1 MDILNHDASTHCC
14 ADCGGV
20 AGEGITLKACKSCML
35 VRYCNAD
42 CQKNHWPKH
51 KKICKQRAAELR
63 DEALFK
69 DPPSKED
76 CPICFLPMPAKL
88 ICCISLPPATITS
101 VPVNFFA
108 IANVELAKMAMEQYY
123 TCCGKSICGG
133 CVYSFRKSG
142 NDDKCPFC
150 NTDQYK
156 THEECIQELMKR
168 VAANDAGATCQL
180 GNSHYH
186 RQLGLLQDEEKAMEL
201 WTQAAKL
208 GSSHAHFHLGSTYED
223 GGDLKKSKFHYE
235 AAAMAGDESARYNL
249 GLMEGKSG
257 NMERSIKHLTIGASA
272 GEYIS
277 MTLLRS
283 LFEQGFVS
291 RESIDSTLTM
301 YNQSCAEMR
310 SEARDAYIQSVCS
323 H

>member
-1 MDILNHDASTHCC
+1 
-14 ADCGGV
+14 
-20 AGEGITLKACKSCML
+20 ML
-35 VRYCNAD
+35 VKYCNVK
-42 CQKNHWPKH
+42 CQKNNWPKH
-51 KKICKQRAAELR
+51 KKKCKLHAAELR

-69 DPPSKED
+69 DPPAKED
-76 CPICFLPMPAKL
+76 CPICFLPMPQKL

-101 VPVNFFA
+101 VPINDFA
-108 IANVELAKMAMEQYY
+108 FANEELAKMATEEYY

-133 CVYSFRKSG
+133 CVYSFGKTG
-142 NDDKCPFC
+142 NDGKCPFC

-156 THEECIQELMKR
+156 TDEECIQELMKR
-168 VAANDAGATCQL
+168 VEVNDAGATEIL
-180 GNSHYH
+180 GTSHY
-186 RQLGLLQDEEKAMEL
+186 RGRGGLLQDQNKAMEL

-208 GSSHAHFHLGSTYED
+208 GSSQAHFHLGSTYED
-223 GGDLKKSKFHYE
+223 GGDIKKAKYHYE
-235 AAAMAGDESARYNL
+235 VAAMAGDESARYNL
-249 GLMEGKSG
+249 GIMEGKSG
-257 NMERSIKHLTIGASA
+257 NMERSIKHLTIAAS
-272 GEYIS
+272 GGHHIS

-291 RESIDSTLTM
+291 RESIDSTLTT